1 MREKCDLTSF
11 KEIKMGG
18 TLELHSFHPP
28 KQPEHPVSTTH
39 RQFFLHSLTMS
50 I

>member
-11 KEIKMGG
+11 KKRDKNGWNTG
-18 TLELHSFHPP
+18 TL
-28 KQPEHPVSTTH
+28 KQPEHPVSATH